1 MEALAYWIIDTAGV
15 GSFIALLIPGV
26 AFIAYTL
33 TMRRIQAA
41 PPERP
46 SLPDPSAVPAGGQTP

>member
-1 MEALAYWIIDTAGV
+1 MAALAYWIIDTAGV

-26 AFIAYTL
+26 AFIAYIL
-33 TMRRIQAA
+33 TVRWVQAA

-46 SLPDPSAVPAGGQTP
+46 VLSDPSVVPAGGETP